1 MHKTKTADCLKPG
14 WKVWC
19 FEQMATNVNARIDN
33 PSESGMEHYVGLE
46 HLDSDSLKIRRWGT
60 PDDVEATKLLF
71 KKGDIIFGRRR
82 AYQRKLGV
90 AEFDGI
96 CSAHA
101 MVLRAKSEVV
111 HPEFLPF
118 FMQSDLFMNRAVEIS
133 VGSLSPTINWKTMAV
148 QEFLLPPLEEQAR
161 LVKVLAEIENTRC
174 TYADGLEK
182 SRKCFS
188 TIRDRVLWGG
198 ESLELQSTCI
208 GAIPIGW
215 EAKRIGEM
223 VDFQG
228 GTQPPAKVFEFVQ
241 SPKNI
246 RLIQIRDYKSDD
258 FATYIPLN
266 LAKKFCCADDVMIG
280 RYGPPVFQIL
290 RGLDG
295 AYNVALIKAQPK
307 SGLEKGYLFHFL
319 REQSL
324 LQLIEGL
331 SRRSSGQSG
340 VDMDKLKNYPMPL
353 PPIETQTRLLTLFD
367 SMDLALESIL
377 SRISSLSPMR
387 EHLLQAT
394 RND

>member
-1 MHKTKTADCLKPG
+1 MHKAKNIDGLKTG
-14 WKVWC
+14 WKVWR
-19 FEQMATNVNARIDN
+19 FQQMATNVNARIDT

-111 HPEFLPF
+111 LPEFLPF

-174 TYADGLEK
+174 TYADELEK
-182 SRKCFS
+182 SRKRFS
-188 TIRDRVLWGG
+188 TVRDRVLWEG
-198 ESLELQSTCI
+198 ESVELQSTCI
-208 GAIPIGW
+208 GSIPIGW
-215 EAKRIGEM
+215 EAKKIGEM

-258 FATYIPLN
+258 FATYIPLD
-266 LAKKFCCADDVMIG
+266 LAKKFCCTDDVMIG

-307 SGLEKGYLFHFL
+307 SGLEKGYLYHFL

-340 VDMDKLKNYPMPL
+340 VDMDKLKSYPLPL
-353 PPIETQTRLLTLFD
+353 PPIETQKRLLTLFD
-367 SMDLALESIL
+367 SMDFALGSIR

-394 RND
+394 RSV